1 MNKLNINIKVVGVGG
16 AGCNMVSHL
25 HSKYITNY
33 DKRDNVE
40 VISVNTDIQV
50 LDESKTD
57 KQLVI
62 GEQLTKGFGAG
73 MKPEVGKG
81 SALESY
87 DSIVDVLQGADMV
100 FIASGMGGGTGT
112 GAAGVVAQAAKEV
125 GALTV
130 SIVTKPFR
138 FEGAKRGKY
147 AVQGV
152 KDLEAHTDSLIIIDN
167 EKLMR
172 LQSEKLKFG
181 AAFRMV
187 DDILA
192 KAVQGIIS
200 IVLES
205 SENDDINVDFADLRT
220 ILSYPGSSVMS
231 IASESGEHAALRV
244 VQKALDNPLL
254 ENSDIKGSR
263 GILINFTIHEDA
275 LLEDIYE
282 ALDLLY
288 EQADEDADIIF
299 GTITTQDI
307 PKDEVRATLIATGFC
322 SAAENEKIKKIDTLI
337 KHGKETEVEG
347 EDYELKSTAGR
358 KEILRVK
365 L

>member
-1 MNKLNINIKVVGVGG
+1 MNKLNINIKVIGVGG

-25 HSKYITNY
+25 YSKYITNY
-33 DKRDNVE
+33 DKKENVE
-40 VISVNTDIQV
+40 VISVNTDVQV
-50 LDESKTD
+50 LTSSKSD

-62 GEQLTKGFGAG
+62 GEQLTKGFGSGA
-73 MKPEVGKG
+73 KPEVGKG

-87 DSIVDVLQGADMV
+87 DSIVDILQGADMV

-138 FEGAKRGKY
+138 FEGQKRTKH
-147 AVQGV
+147 AIQGV

-167 EKLMR
+167 EKLMK
-172 LQSEKLKFG
+172 LQNEKLKFG
-181 AAFRMV
+181 AAFRKV

-244 VQKALDNPLL
+244 IQKALDNPLL
-254 ENSDIKGSR
+254 ENSDIRGSR

-322 SAAENEKIKKIDTLI
+322 SAAESEKIKKIDTLI
-337 KHGKETEVEG
+337 KHGKETNVEG
-347 EDYELKSTAGR
+347 EGIELKQTAGN
-358 KEILRVK
+358 KDILRVK